1 MKHVSLSV
9 FNYNQQKLCDI
20 YDSYTQAK
28 GQAYDVTLTQELSGW
43 QEVSFTL
50 PFMVDGEDNF
60 RWNYIKNEYKQRLQI
75 DSHEDWFLIQAPKL
89 SKNGRAITDVVKC
102 PHESTILKTK
112 NIYLIFDDENG
123 IDTIGNLVNKILV
136 NTGWSLGLCDT
147 FYESDGTTEKI
158 RSLVSEGKAGAYKLI
173 TDVCNLFKGY
183 PVYHGDT
190 KTVDIRAM
198 NDKQGYSEMTI
209 GRNLDS
215 LTVDYNSENIVTRLY
230 VEGEYGDFGYVG
242 IDDVNPTGLSYIL
255 NFDYYRSIGMFTAQ
269 QEQALNEYLTDMPAI
284 NTQIVNAT
292 ASMNNA
298 ETELNTLLGQC
309 SYVFYWLNNGAVT
322 KSILRGNAT
331 DANKAF
337 VAGDKLTVQ
346 KATGPYRT
354 VTVNSSGVA
363 TFENDDVYAFKFVTK
378 PSALIGSKEVA
389 IEAKQKMIASI
400 GRRIAQLQQQI
411 IDHPERADEYERQ
424 IQEQE
429 AQIAGYNAEIQN
441 IYNGTATAESLYTE
455 MHRAAELLVQIT
467 NLRTSLVSLTNEQGV
482 IEYDFNVA
490 MGDFLRDGYWSD
502 ANYTVGQEQCLYNDA
517 VEQLAEISKPSVTYN
532 ISTIKLS
539 EAMGFE
545 IEPYDIN
552 SIIHLYD
559 EDLKVNDLVYV
570 SKRVFYLDDPT
581 KDTVEISNQDITLT
595 GRGFDSVLSRITQQA
610 DLVNQKNAL
619 FSRAK
624 AINGNGSIYM
634 ERLEG
639 TIDIL
644 KNRLLS
650 SSSSWYT
657 DDNGNIIFESVSGKS
672 AMMLTGE
679 GFMIAAGKTDDG
691 EWNWRTFGTGEG
703 FTADAIITGY
713 LSADRIEAG
722 SITTNKLSSEVGS
735 ELDLSSNTSI
745 NMTVETISGEVF
757 DEMFG
762 ERVVISATEPE
773 DPTDGMIW
781 IQPMTDGADVWRRW
795 DNTSE
800 QWVECTIPQAD
811 IDLMNST
818 ITKNT
823 SNITQLSDQI
833 TSKVSTETYN
843 MGLANK
849 ADTSWVSERQESIIQ
864 QTATDIEFSFNEA
877 KQYTID
883 VNGSFTDFIN
893 EVRSYQRFSADGL
906 ELGIQG
912 SPFIAKLGNTKL
924 SFLQNGVE
932 IAYISN
938 NKLYITEAQ
947 VKNKLLM
954 GVEDNGLFEW
964 VVLDTGQ
971 ALRWRG

>member
-9 FNYNQQKLCDI
+9 FDYNQNKLCDL
-20 YDSYTQAK
+20 YDSYAQAK
-28 GQAYDVTLTQELSGW
+28 GQAYDIVLTQELSGW

-50 PFMVDGEDNF
+50 PFVVDEADNF
-60 RWNYIKNEYKQRLQI
+60 RWDYIKNEYKLRLRI
-75 DSHEDWFLIQAPKL
+75 GSDEDWFQIQAPKL

-112 NIYLIFDDENG
+112 NIYLVFDDENG
-123 IDTIGNLVNKILV
+123 IDTIGNLVQKILA

-158 RSLVSEGKAGAYKLI
+158 RSLKSEGKAGSYKLI
-173 TDVCNLFKGY
+173 TEVCNLFKGY
-183 PVYHGDT
+183 PIYHGAT

-198 NDKQGYSEMTI
+198 NDKEGYSEMI
-209 GRNLDS
+209 MGRNLES
-215 LTVDYNSENIVTRLY
+215 LVVDYDSENIVTRLY
-230 VEGEYGDFGYVG
+230 VEGEYGDDGYVG

-255 NFDYYRSIGMFTAQ
+255 NFDYYRSIGVFSAQ
-269 QEQALNEYLTDMPAI
+269 HEQALNEYLADMPTV
-284 NTQIVNAT
+284 NTQIRTAT
-292 ASMNNA
+292 ASASTA
-298 ETELNTLLGQC
+298 ETAQNNLLGQC
-309 SYVFYWLNNGAVT
+309 SYVFYWLSNGSVT
-322 KSILRGNAT
+322 KSIVRGNAT
-331 DANKAF
+331 DNDKTF
-337 VAGDKLTVQ
+337 VAGDKQTVQ

-363 TFENDDVYAFKFVTK
+363 SFASDDKYAFKFVTK
-378 PSALIGSKEVA
+378 PSAQIGSKEVA
-389 IEAKQKMIASI
+389 IEAKQKMITSLNSQ
-400 GRRIAQLQQQI
+400 IAEQQAQI
-411 IDHPERADEYERQ
+411 VEHPEREEEYERQ
-424 IQEQE
+424 IQELQ
-429 AQIAGYNAEIQN
+429 AQIAGYNAEIQD
-441 IYNGTATAESLYTE
+441 IFNGTDTAESLYTE
-455 MHRAAELLVQIT
+455 MHQAASLLVQIDG
-467 NLRTSLVSLTNEQGV
+467 LRTTLVSLTNEQAV
-482 IEYDFNVA
+482 IEYDFCTA

-502 ANYTVGQEQCLYNDA
+502 SNYAVGQEQRLYNDA
-517 VEQLAEISKPSVTYN
+517 VDLLEQVSKPSVTYS

-545 IEPYDIN
+545 IEPYGIN

-559 EDLKVNDLVYV
+559 KDQKINDLVYV
-570 SKRVFYLDDPT
+570 SKRSFYLDDPT

-595 GRGFDSVLSRITQQA
+595 GQGFDSVLSRITQQA

-624 AINGNGSIYM
+624 AINGNGSIYID
-634 ERLEG
+634 RLEG

-657 DDNGNIIFESVSGKS
+657 DDNGNIVFESVSGKS
-672 AMMLTGE
+672 AMKQTGE
-679 GFMIAAGKTDDG
+679 GFMIAAGKTSGG

-745 NMTVETISGEVF
+745 NLTVETISGEVF
-757 DEMFG
+757 DDKYG
-762 ERVVISATEPE
+762 ERIVVSAIEPAN
-773 DPTDGMIW
+773 PTDGMIW
-781 IQPMTDGADVWRRW
+781 IQPIVDGADVWRRW
-795 DNTSE
+795 DATNDE
-800 QWVECTIPQAD
+800 WVECTIPQD
-811 IDLMNST
+811 EIDLMNGT
-818 ITKNT
+818 ITRNT

-843 MGLANK
+843 MGLSSK
-849 ADTSWVSERQESIIQ
+849 ADTSWVSQR
-864 QTATDIEFSFNEA
+864 QTATDIQFSFNEA

-883 VNGSFTDFIN
+883 VNGSFSDFIE
-893 EVRSYQRFSADGL
+893 EVRSYQRFSAEGL
-906 ELGIQG
+906 ELGVEG

-947 VKNKLLM
+947 VKNRLLM
-954 GVEDNGLFEW
+954 GEEDNGLFEW
-964 VVLDTGQ
+964 IVLDSGQ

>member
-363 TFENDDVYAFKFVTK
+363 TFESDDVYAFKFVTK

-441 IYNGTATAESLYTE
+441 IYNGTTTAESLYTE

-482 IEYDFNVA
+482 IEYDFNAA

-773 DPTDGMIW
+773 NPTDGMIW

-795 DNTSE
+795 DNTAE

-906 ELGIQG
+906 ELGVQG

>member
-9 FNYNQQKLCDI
+9 FNYNQQKQCDL
-20 YDSYTQAK
+20 YDSFSQAK
-28 GQAYDVTLTQELSGW
+28 GQAYDITLTQELNGW

-50 PFMVDGEDNF
+50 PFMVDDEDNF
-60 RWNYIKNEYKQRLQI
+60 RWDYIKNEYKLRLRI
-75 DSHEDWFLIQAPKL
+75 GSDEDWFQIQAPKL

-102 PHESTILKTK
+102 PHESSILKTK
-112 NIYLIFDDENG
+112 NIYLVFDDENG
-123 IDTIGNLVNKILV
+123 IGKIQELVPKILV

-147 FYESDGTTEKI
+147 FYESDGVTEKV
-158 RSLVSEGKAGAYKLI
+158 RSLQSEGKAGAYKLI
-173 TDVCNLFKGY
+173 TEVCNLFKGY
-183 PVYHGDT
+183 PVYHGAT

-198 NDKQGYSEMTI
+198 NDKDGYSEMTI

-215 LTVDYNSENIVTRLY
+215 LVVDYDSENIVTRLY
-230 VEGEYGDFGYVG
+230 VEGEYGDYGYVG

-255 NFDYYRSIGMFTAQ
+255 NFDYYRSIGVFTAQ
-269 QEQALNEYLTDMPAI
+269 QESALSAYLTDMPAI
-284 NTQIVNAT
+284 NTQIRTAT
-292 ASMNNA
+292 TALSTA
-298 ETELNTLLGQC
+298 ETSQNNLLGQC
-309 SYVFYWLNNGAVT
+309 SYVFYWLTNGVVT
-322 KSILRGNAT
+322 KSMLRGNAT
-331 DANKAF
+331 DSDKTF
-337 VAGDKLTVQ
+337 VAGDKLTVL

-363 TFENDDVYAFKFVTK
+363 VFENDDLYAFKFVTK
-378 PSALIGSKEVA
+378 PSAQIGSKEVA
-389 IEAKQKMIASI
+389 IEAKQKMIASL
-400 GRRIAQLQQQI
+400 GRQIVQLEELI
-411 IDHPERADEYERQ
+411 VEHPEREEEYERQ
-424 IQEQE
+424 IQELQS
-429 AQIAGYNAEIQN
+429 QIAGYNAEIQA

-455 MHRAAELLVQIT
+455 MHNAAALQVQIDG
-467 NLRTSLVSLTNEQGV
+467 LRTSLVSLTNQQAV
-482 IEYDFNVA
+482 IEYDFNTA

-502 ANYTVGQEQCLYNDA
+502 SNYTVGQEQHLYNDA
-517 VEQLAEISKPSVTYN
+517 VTLLEQISKPSVTYN

-545 IEPYDIN
+545 IEPYGVN
-552 SIIHLYD
+552 SIIHLID
-559 EDLKVNDLVYV
+559 PDLRINDLVYV

-581 KDTVEISNQDITLT
+581 KDSVEISNQDITLT
-595 GRGFDSVLSRITQQA
+595 GQGFDSVLSRITQLA

-624 AINGNGSIYM
+624 AINGDGSIYID
-634 ERLEG
+634 RLEG

-657 DDNGNIIFESVSGKS
+657 DDNGNIIFESVTGKS
-672 AMMLTGE
+672 AMMQTGE
-679 GFMIAAGKTDDG
+679 GFMIAAGKTADG
-691 EWNWRTFGTGEG
+691 DWNWRTFGTGEG

-745 NMTVETISGEVF
+745 NLTVETISGEVF
-757 DEMFG
+757 DEKYG
-762 ERVVISATEPE
+762 ERIVISATEPE

-781 IQPMTDGADVWRRW
+781 IQPIVDGADVWRRW
-795 DNTSE
+795 DDTAE
-800 QWVECTIPQAD
+800 EWVECTIPQDEIAQ
-811 IDLMNST
+811 MNGT
-818 ITKNT
+818 ISRNT
-823 SNITQLSDQI
+823 SSITQMSDQI
-833 TSKVSTETYN
+833 TSKVSMETYN
-843 MGLANK
+843 MGLSSK
-849 ADTSWVSERQESIIQ
+849 ADTSWVSERLESIIS

-883 VNGSFTDFIN
+883 VNGSFTDFIE
-893 EVRSYQRFSADGL
+893 EVRSYQRFSAEGL
-906 ELGIQG
+906 ELGVQG

-947 VKNKLLM
+947 VKTKLLM
-954 GVEDNGLFEW
+954 GEEENGLFEW

>member
-1 MKHVSLSV
+1 MKHVSLAV
-9 FNYNQQKLCDI
+9 FNYNNQKLCDI
-20 YDSYTQAK
+20 YDSFSQAK
-28 GQAYDVTLTQELSGW
+28 GQAYDITFTQELSGW
-43 QEVSFTL
+43 KEVSFTL
-50 PFMVDGEDNF
+50 PFIVDNEDNF
-60 RWNYIKNEYKQRLQI
+60 RWDYIKNEYKLRLRI
-75 DSHEDWFLIQAPKL
+75 GSFEDWFLIQAPKL

-112 NIYLIFDDENG
+112 NIYLTFDDENG
-123 IDTIGNLVNKILV
+123 IDTIGNLVPKILA

-147 FYESDGTTEKI
+147 FYESDGHTEKI
-158 RSLVSEGKAGAYKLI
+158 RSLVCEGKAGSYKLI

-183 PVYHGDT
+183 PTYNGAT
-190 KTVDIRAM
+190 KTVDIHAM
-198 NDKQGYSEMTI
+198 SNKNGYSEMTL

-215 LTVDYNSENIVTRLY
+215 LVVDYNSENIVTRLY

-242 IDDVNPTGLSYIL
+242 IDDVNPTGLTYIL
-255 NFDYYRSIGMFTAQ
+255 NFDYYRSIGVFTSAQ
-269 QEQALNEYLTDMPAI
+269 ETALQEYLTDMPAI
-284 NTQIVNAT
+284 NTQIKTAT
-292 ASMNNA
+292 ASMNTA
-298 ETELNTLLGQC
+298 ETELNTLMGQC
-309 SYVFYWLNNGAVT
+309 SYVFYWLTNGTVT

-331 DANKAF
+331 DADKTF
-337 VAGDKLTVQ
+337 VAGDKITVL
-346 KATGPYRT
+346 KATGPYR
-354 VTVNSSGVA
+354 VVIANSSGVVA
-363 TFENDDVYAFKFVTK
+363 FESDDVYAFKFKTK
-378 PSALIGSKEVA
+378 PSGLVGSKEVA
-389 IEAKQKMIASI
+389 IEAKEKMIASI
-400 GRRIAQLQQQI
+400 GRKIAELQQQI
-411 IDHPERADEYERQ
+411 IDHPEQTEELERQ
-424 IQEQE
+424 IQELQS
-429 AQIAGYNAEIQN
+429 QIAGYNAEISA
-441 IYNGTATAESLYTE
+441 IYNGSATSESLYTE
-455 MHRAAELLVQIT
+455 MHRAAYLLNQIT
-467 NLRTSLVSLTNEQGV
+467 NIRTSLVSLTNQQSV
-482 IEYDFNVA
+482 IEYDFSVA

-502 ANYTVGQEQCLYNDA
+502 TNYTVGQEQNLYNDA
-517 VEQLAEISKPSVTYN
+517 VDLLAQISKPSVTYS
-532 ISTIKLS
+532 ISEIKLS

-545 IEPYDIN
+545 IEPYEQN
-552 SIIHLYD
+552 SVIHLYD
-559 EDLKVNDLVYV
+559 PDLKINDLVYV
-570 SKRVFYLDDPT
+570 SKRVHYLDDPT

-595 GRGFDSVLSRITQQA
+595 GQGFDSVLSRITQQA

-657 DDNGNIIFESVSGKS
+657 DDSGNIIFESVTGKS

-679 GFMIAAGKTDDG
+679 GFMIAAGKTPDG

-722 SITTNKLSSEVGS
+722 SITTNKLASEVGS

-745 NMTVETISGEVF
+745 NLTVETISGEVF
-757 DEMFG
+757 DDKYG
-762 ERVVISATEPE
+762 EKVVISATEPQN
-773 DPTDGMIW
+773 PTDGMIW
-781 IQPMTDGADVWRRW
+781 IQPRVDGADVWRRW
-795 DNTSE
+795 DDTADE
-800 QWVECTIPQAD
+800 WVECTIPQAD
-811 IDLMNST
+811 INAMNGS
-818 ITKNT
+818 ITRNT
-823 SNITQLSDQI
+823 SSITQMSDQI

-843 MGLANK
+843 TGLASK
-849 ADTSWVSERQESIIQ
+849 ADTSWVTQRLETIIS

-877 KQYTID
+877 KQYTLD
-883 VNGSFTDFIN
+883 VNGSFTDFIE
-893 EVRSYQRFSADGL
+893 EVRSYQRFTADGL
-906 ELGIQG
+906 ELGMSN
-912 SPFIAKLGNTKL
+912 SPFIAKQGNTRL

-964 VVLDTGQ
+964 VVLDSGQ